1 MNAEIKGILSNDNIH
16 IIECD
21 KNWCNA
27 YGYEKSQ
34 LKEDLLDYIT
44 NLQQEN
50 EHFRTQVNTY
60 ENPDDYTLFY
70 MWLDAKAKDKM
81 KQLQEENER
90 LKENAI
96 HNDKVVDNAKWN
108 EMIYKSR
115 CVKAIEYITNNKL
128 YTFKYDDEE
137 LFEITTDKKA
147 KDDLLKILGGDE
159 E

>member
-1 MNAEIKGILSNDNIH
+1 MNDEIKEILSKDNIH

-44 NLQQEN
+44 NLQKEN
-50 EHFRTQVNTY
+50 EIKTTK
-60 ENPDDYTLFY
+60 L
-70 MWLDAKAKDKM
+70 
-81 KQLQEENER
+81 
-90 LKENAI
+90 NAI
-96 HNDKVVDNAKWN
+96 RK
-108 EMIYKSR
+108 YLL
-115 CVKAIEYITNNKL
+115 NNKL